1 MILNEFFNNP
11 DLAEGAEFGAYYSEQ
26 VAQQIFDQRQDISS
40 EDEVLNQAYH
50 IVANDQGQKSARY
63 MFNYDADFPSDVV
76 SNYFH
81 LQKQGVAEA
90 GPYGS
95 RNPDTMSP
103 GNYDRYQ
110 QDQMDQSKRDF
121 KRQEHDAEWEQ
132 EKAYSAKLAAQQAGP
147 WYIRLNGK
155 LLRDKTGN
163 PYTFNSKAA
172 ANKAALTMQA
182 KLFNQGKE
190 FMLTTNP
197 NDPQQGVAEEKV
209 RLDPKCW
216 TGKKIGNPKTKMKG
230 DVRVNNCVPAGSVE
244 EAQEKNKLD
253 EVSTELLARYKTGA
267 AADAKKADAAGDYK
281 RGDTRFSGIVKA
293 TNKQFANDLKKHSG
307 VAEGWQED
315 SQELEDWSKE
325 VNKRLYRAHESQRPA
340 LARQLSKIEQ
350 KQFGSS
356 LNQGSLTEL
365 VHSALKA
372 LRKGDMVH
380 YDPQSVGQMP
390 FGNIVGDD
398 ARIIAS
404 SGLSKY
410 DVTGY
415 RGLQRAGIVDTIEQ
429 FLHLRDLADN
439 QGQAILKYANMPPV
453 AAWMQFIKD
462 IGWSKDDMNE
472 EVQAKTDDKLLAYY
486 AQRKAEKQKQQQG
499 ATATSQ
505 PVEGQPKS
513 SSFQA
518 KPMSMSLENW
528 KKEILAK
535 YPNAQFATERRPNG
549 STLAGELGGGRGQ
562 GGLGIYS
569 PSTGEVRVGPTGAP
583 SQPLRIHPKQQDVLE
598 GSQRVDSIVTDALKI
613 MRGSELSD
621 AVAAL
626 KTVLGDREYNG
637 RRGHYNFYVRQ
648 LMDMYSQQGVA
659 EEVDTG
665 QYDARKSNA
674 KGATTPDQEKS
685 FREKIKQ
692 YSKELEQR
700 QKQKEQGVA
709 EADMSRRGFLK
720 GLGAAAMAGAAGGA
734 MAQSNQQQDL
744 GNGFVLTTID
754 VAGHTVKAVLDTQS
768 GLSFTL
774 NRGSNGSAIIRSQ
787 ARFLT
792 IKDGKIVDA
801 SMSVGPA
808 TTNAM
813 KKAGLVQEGVA
824 EGLDDNVPADRG
836 EYDQEGE
843 MAQQDLTTA
852 VDAAEEL
859 RSILSADENLPEWV
873 QAKIT
878 KAVDYLDTTRDYM
891 KSKEPEL
898 NESRLHRLNL
908 LKTIMIQT
916 P

>member
-103 GNYDRYQ
+103 GDYDRYQ

-230 DVRVNNCVPAGSVE
+230 GVRVNNCVPAESVE

-281 RGDTRFSGIVKA
+281 RSDKRFSGIVKA
-293 TNKQFANDLKKHSG
+293 TNKQFANDLKKHSDM
-307 VAEGWQED
+307 AE
-315 SQELEDWSKE
+315 
-325 VNKRLYRAHESQRPA
+325 A
-340 LARQLSKIEQ
+340 
-350 KQFGSS
+350 
-356 LNQGSLTEL
+356 
-365 VHSALKA
+365 
-372 LRKGDMVH
+372 
-380 YDPQSVGQMP
+380 
-390 FGNIVGDD
+390 
-398 ARIIAS
+398 
-404 SGLSKY
+404 
-410 DVTGY
+410 
-415 RGLQRAGIVDTIEQ
+415 
-429 FLHLRDLADN
+429 
-439 QGQAILKYANMPPV
+439 
-453 AAWMQFIKD
+453 
-462 IGWSKDDMNE
+462 
-472 EVQAKTDDKLLAYY
+472 
-486 AQRKAEKQKQQQG
+486 
-499 ATATSQ
+499 
-505 PVEGQPKS
+505 
-513 SSFQA
+513 
-518 KPMSMSLENW
+518 
-528 KKEILAK
+528 
-535 YPNAQFATERRPNG
+535 
-549 STLAGELGGGRGQ
+549 
-562 GGLGIYS
+562 
-569 PSTGEVRVGPTGAP
+569 
-583 SQPLRIHPKQQDVLE
+583 
-598 GSQRVDSIVTDALKI
+598 SQRVDSLVTDALKI

-626 KTVLGDREYNG
+626 KTVLGDREYNS

-648 LMDMYSQQGVA
+648 LMDMYSQ
-659 EEVDTG
+659 
-665 QYDARKSNA
+665 
-674 KGATTPDQEKS
+674 
-685 FREKIKQ
+685 
-692 YSKELEQR
+692 
-700 QKQKEQGVA
+700 QGVA

>member
-11 DLAEGAEFGAYYSEQ
+11 ELDEG
-26 VAQQIFDQRQDISS
+26 
-40 EDEVLNQAYH
+40 
-50 IVANDQGQKSARY
+50 
-63 MFNYDADFPSDVV
+63 V
-76 SNYFH
+76 S
-81 LQKQGVAEA
+81 EA
-90 GPYGS
+90 GGRRYFDNRTGFRQPPREDDEGHEQ
-95 RNPDTMSP
+95 
-103 GNYDRYQ
+103 DRRREQ
-110 QDQMDQSKRDF
+110 QMQS
-121 KRQEHDAEWEQ
+121 
-132 EKAYSAKLAAQQAGP
+132 GT

-155 LLRDKTGN
+155 LIRDKQGN
-163 PYTFNSKAA
+163 PYTYRDKAA
-172 ANKAALTMQA
+172 ANKAAVTMQA

-190 FMLTTNP
+190 FVLTTNP
-197 NDPQQGVAEEKV
+197 NDPQQGVAEGEKEADYGSNYQAMV
-209 RLDPKCW
+209 KRVGQMAKQGERKTVWDPVKRVYK
-216 TGKKIGNPKTKMKG
+216 TVPVTQPKEQGMAAG
-230 DVRVNNCVPAGSVE
+230 SMNEFAPAGSGDGDSGRWYTDDELADIIGDDWFEDFDVSNDGFNIDTHG
-244 EAQEKNKLD
+244 EKAKQN
-253 EVSTELLARYKTGA
+253 LASYA
-267 AADAKKADAAGDYK
+267 NSWFDD
-281 RGDTRFSGIVKA
+281 RGYNVNVMGVDHNDVDH
-293 TNKQFANDLKKHSG
+293 DLK
-307 VAEGWQED
+307 W
-315 SQELEDWSKE
+315 
-325 VNKRLYRAHESQRPA
+325 Y
-340 LARQLSKIEQ
+340 
-350 KQFGSS
+350 
-356 LNQGSLTEL
+356 
-365 VHSALKA
+365 
-372 LRKGDMVH
+372 
-380 YDPQSVGQMP
+380 
-390 FGNIVGDD
+390 IVG
-398 ARIIAS
+398 
-404 SGLSKY
+404 
-410 DVTGY
+410 
-415 RGLQRAGIVDTIEQ
+415 
-429 FLHLRDLADN
+429 
-439 QGQAILKYANMPPV
+439 
-453 AAWMQFIKD
+453 
-462 IGWSKDDMNE
+462 
-472 EVQAKTDDKLLAYY
+472 
-486 AQRKAEKQKQQQG
+486 
-499 ATATSQ
+499 
-505 PVEGQPKS
+505 
-513 SSFQA
+513 SFQNNNFA
-518 KPMSMSLENW
+518 DKDLE
-528 KKEILAK
+528 E
-535 YPNAQFATERRPNG
+535 
-549 STLAGELGGGRGQ
+549 S
-562 GGLGIYS
+562 
-569 PSTGEVRVGPTGAP
+569 
-583 SQPLRIHPKQQDVLE
+583 
-598 GSQRVDSIVTDALKI
+598 SQRVDSLVTDALKI
-613 MRGSELSD
+613 MRGSDVTD

-626 KTVLGDREYNG
+626 KTVLGDREYND
-637 RRGHYNFYVRQ
+637 RRGHYNFYVKQ
-648 LMDMYSQQGVA
+648 LMDMYGQQGVA

-744 GNGFVLTTID
+744 GNGFVLTTIN
-754 VAGHTVKAVLDTQS
+754 VFGHTVNAVLDTQT
-768 GLSFTL
+768 GLSFTP

-792 IKDGKIVDA
+792 IKDGKMIDT